1 MQKRRKLAASWCL
14 SFLFL
19 IAQVGKAGGHE
30 FWLYPNAWLL
40 EKDQELRVDLRVGTE
55 FTGYQKIYLP
65 DHIRRFD
72 LTGPNSQT
80 PFKGRLGDRPAGKI
94 IPKEDGLHI
103 IAHVTAFSSLTYET
117 LDKFEAF
124 ATEKGYPDAVLRH
137 RARLLAE
144 QNFSEDYRRFAKSL
158 VAVNSAAG
166 QDRVLGLEVEITA
179 LQNPFV
185 MQGDL
190 LELRLD
196 RDGRPWS
203 NVQVT
208 VLARSLE
215 LEPGTT
221 TKTSTNTTTGI
232 TSSTTRYRTDEN
244 GRIKIRTALGHE
256 YLVDA
261 VSLDPI
267 DPQESKSGAVWLS
280 RWASLTFARPAFARP
295 AFARPEN

>member
-1 MQKRRKLAASWCL
+1 MRKMRKLAASWCL
-14 SFLFL
+14 SFLIL
-19 IAQVGKAGGHE
+19 MAQAGNAGAHE
-30 FWLYPNAWLL
+30 FWLYPHAWLL

-55 FTGYQKIYLP
+55 FNGYQKIYLP

-94 IPKEDGLHI
+94 IPKEEGLQI
-103 IAHVTAFSSLTYET
+103 IAHVTGFSSLTYET
-117 LDKFEAF
+117 LDKFQAF
-124 ATEKGYPDAVLRH
+124 ASEKGYPDAVFMH
-137 RARLLAE
+137 RARRLAE

-158 VAVNSAAG
+158 VAVNTAAG

-196 RDGRPWS
+196 RGGRPWS

-215 LEPGTT
+215 PEPGTT
-221 TKTSTNTTTGI
+221 TKTTPGTTV
-232 TSSTTRYRTDEN
+232 STTRYRTDED

-267 DPQESKSGAVWLS
+267 DPQESNSGAVWLS
-280 RWASLTFARPAFARP
+280 RWASLTFARPKNKKAY
-295 AFARPEN
+295 

>member
-295 AFARPEN
+295 EN